1 MEPFQIFIRIVSYKS
16 ADIVLKKA
24 LDPAGLRR
32 IGSVVERAAALGGIA
47 AGIVVVVVVIA
58 IVAHN
63 FLLWERKYFV
73 PKNNYR
79 T

>member
-1 MEPFQIFIRIVSYKS
+1 MEPFQIFIRIVPHKS

-24 LDPAGLRR
+24 LNPAGLRR
-32 IGSVVERAAALGGIA
+32 IGPVVERAAALGGIA